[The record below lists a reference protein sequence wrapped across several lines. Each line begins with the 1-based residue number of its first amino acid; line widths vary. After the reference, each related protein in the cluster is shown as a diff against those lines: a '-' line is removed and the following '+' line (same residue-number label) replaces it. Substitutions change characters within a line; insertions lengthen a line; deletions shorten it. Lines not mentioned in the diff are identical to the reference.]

1 MAIMGTFMY
10 EEDFLSAAKNLKLS
24 GFDNISL
31 LSPLPL
37 EEAQEVLGLG
47 KSPVRRFALAGA
59 IIGAI
64 SGFAMAAGTALVFIL
79 PTGGRAIITIPPY
92 LIITYEMTILFGVL
106 FTLLGFH
113 FVSGLPAWRDKPY
126 LPSGIPPEGLERS
139 LVDAFQED
147 SLVLEQDAPD
157 LRVDQHRHA
166 HREIHYRSHVT
177 AAKIS
182 AGRLWLLCPE
192 LYRDFD
198 NDRLVCN
205 LHDLIPDLHQM
216 GARYIDL

>member
-1 MAIMGTFMY
+1 MAVMGTFMY
-10 EEDFLSAAKNLKLS
+10 EEDFLAAAENLTTS

-37 EEAQEVLGLG
+37 EEAQAILGLG

-64 SGFAMAAGTALVFIL
+64 AGFAMAAGTALVFIL
-79 PTGGRAIITIPPY
+79 PTGGRAVITVPPY

-126 LPSGIPPEGLERS
+126 LPSANIDRFVVVVEGAAAEQLARAEAIIR
-139 LVDAFQED
+139 DAGADEIRH
-147 SLVLEQDAPD
+147 VE
-157 LRVDQHRHA
+157 VDQ
-166 HREIHYRSHVT
+166 
-177 AAKIS
+177 
-182 AGRLWLLCPE
+182 
-192 LYRDFD
+192 
-198 NDRLVCN
+198 
-205 LHDLIPDLHQM
+205 
-216 GARYIDL
+216 

>member
-10 EEDFLSAAKNLKLS
+10 EEDFISAAENLKSS

-113 FVSGLPAWRDKPY
+113 FVSGLPAWRDRPY
-126 LPSGIPPEGLERS
+126 LPAANIDRFVVVVEGAEADQVARAEAIIR
-139 LVDAFQED
+139 DAGADEIRH
-147 SLVLEQDAPD
+147 VE
-157 LRVDQHRHA
+157 VDQ
-166 HREIHYRSHVT
+166 
-177 AAKIS
+177 
-182 AGRLWLLCPE
+182 
-192 LYRDFD
+192 
-198 NDRLVCN
+198 
-205 LHDLIPDLHQM
+205 
-216 GARYIDL
+216 

>member
-10 EEDFLSAAKNLKLS
+10 EEDFLSAAENLKTS

-106 FTLLGFH
+106 FTLIGFH
-113 FVSGLPAWRDKPY
+113 FVSGLPAWRDRPY
-126 LPSGIPPEGLERS
+126 LPAANIDRFVVVVEGAEADQVARAEAIIR
-139 LVDAFQED
+139 DAGADEIQHVE
-147 SLVLEQDAPD
+147 
-157 LRVDQHRHA
+157 VDQ
-166 HREIHYRSHVT
+166 
-177 AAKIS
+177 
-182 AGRLWLLCPE
+182 
-192 LYRDFD
+192 
-198 NDRLVCN
+198 
-205 LHDLIPDLHQM
+205 
-216 GARYIDL
+216 

>member
-10 EEDFLSAAKNLKLS
+10 EEDFLSAAENLKSS

-59 IIGAI
+59 IIGAL

-106 FTLLGFH
+106 FTLIGFH
-113 FVSGLPAWRDKPY
+113 FVSGLPAWRDRPY
-126 LPSGIPPEGLERS
+126 LPSANIDRFVVVVEGAEADQIARAEAIIR
-139 LVDAFQED
+139 DAGADEIRH
-147 SLVLEQDAPD
+147 VE
-157 LRVDQHRHA
+157 VDQ
-166 HREIHYRSHVT
+166 
-177 AAKIS
+177 
-182 AGRLWLLCPE
+182 
-192 LYRDFD
+192 
-198 NDRLVCN
+198 
-205 LHDLIPDLHQM
+205 
-216 GARYIDL
+216 